1 LDFWG
6 AFSRAEM
13 AERGIKRNMH
23 LDTRSRG
30 GGCSEFCP
38 WNYKA
43 YYYSITICSGTTSGT
58 GREKSCQ
65 FNCLTILHAYVA
77 NSIYSDSKSYL
88 SCTVPFSSLVAAL
101 RLEEVG
107 GGNIRGNR
115 EASSCILRNPRKGG
129 VRGEGVGHC
138 AQNVRWE

>member
-1 LDFWG
+1 
-6 AFSRAEM
+6 M

-107 GGNIRGNR
+107 GGGTSAEIVKHPP
-115 EASSCILRNPRKGG
+115 ASSCIHGKGEFG
-129 VRGEGVGHC
+129 GKVLGTVHKT
-138 AQNVRWE
+138 